1 MNYTLENG
9 KVVRIPDAEIANNM
23 ELLDISREEAIQMW
37 LEDNDLQTNEV
48 VEELTQKAKENKVN
62 RGAKSDAPRKKKKA
76 PERKPDT
83 EKEDLIEKLANF
95 LTNEGFDAEITN
107 KSKIIE
113 FDFGGNH
120 FKLDL
125 IRQRGKKN

>member
-9 KVVRIPDAEIANNM
+9 KVVRIPDAEITNNM

-48 VEELTQKAKENKVN
+48 VEELTQKAKKNKVN

>member
-9 KVVRIPDAEIANNM
+9 KVVRIPDAEITNNM

-37 LEDNDLQTNEV
+37 LEDNDLQTNEI

>member
-23 ELLDISREEAIQMW
+23 ELLDISKEEAIQMW

-62 RGAKSDAPRKKKKA
+62 RGAKSDAPRKKKA
-76 PERKPDT
+76 SERKPDT

>member
-62 RGAKSDAPRKKKKA
+62 RGAKSDAPRKKKT

-125 IRQRGKKN
+125 IRQRGKKK

>member
-62 RGAKSDAPRKKKKA
+62 RGAKSDAPRKKKA

-95 LTNEGFDAEITN
+95 LTNEGFNAEITN

-125 IRQRGKKN
+125 IRQRGKKK

>member
-9 KVVRIPDAEIANNM
+9 KVVRIPDAEITNNM

-62 RGAKSDAPRKKKKA
+62 RRAKSDAPRKKKKA

>member
-9 KVVRIPDAEIANNM
+9 KVVRIPDAEITNNM

>member
-62 RGAKSDAPRKKKKA
+62 RGAKSDAPRKKKA